1 MTSIVQTIIL
11 CLFIIYLVDRLLQYL
26 KDTYTTKKTKDI
38 VGNHIKKY
46 QNIMDEFNEQNT
58 KEREV
63 VEQPVTKLTSAD
75 LISMNNELEMMIG
88 EEL

>member
-1 MTSIVQTIIL
+1 M
-11 CLFIIYLVDRLLQYL
+11 

-75 LISMNNELEMMIG
+75 LISMNNELEMLIG

>member
-1 MTSIVQTIIL
+1 MTSFVQTIIL

-75 LISMNNELEMMIG
+75 LISMNNELEMLIG

>member
-1 MTSIVQTIIL
+1 
-11 CLFIIYLVDRLLQYL
+11 
-26 KDTYTTKKTKDI
+26 
-38 VGNHIKKY
+38 
-46 QNIMDEFNEQNT
+46 MDEFNEQNT

-75 LISMNNELEMMIG
+75 LISMNNELEMLIG

>member
-11 CLFIIYLVDRLLQYL
+11 CLFIIYLADRLLQYL